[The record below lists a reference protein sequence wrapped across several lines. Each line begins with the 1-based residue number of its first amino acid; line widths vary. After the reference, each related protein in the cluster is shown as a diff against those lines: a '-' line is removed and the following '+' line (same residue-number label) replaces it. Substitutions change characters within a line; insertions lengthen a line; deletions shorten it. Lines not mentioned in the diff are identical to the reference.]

1 MKQIVI
7 DNIGFSLQR
16 MGGLSVVWGALLS
29 ALKNSGLSYICM
41 EYPWDKTNEVRQ
53 SLTNITVEQQSA
65 KHLQVERY
73 KNPKV
78 KYNKPFIFHSSHY
91 RLCNNKYAINI
102 TTVHDFTYEK
112 YRKGLA
118 LWVHSWQKF
127 KAIRKADVVVCISEN
142 TKQDVLHYIPDID
155 ENKIRIIYNG
165 VSTDYKVID
174 TDKYSNLGEYVIFVG
189 SRQQYKQFD
198 LVVRAL
204 RNTQYKLA
212 IVGGKLNEE
221 EERFV
226 NEILGKDNYIQLG
239 YLSNLE
245 LNELYNQAVCL
256 AYPSAYEGFGIPV
269 LEAQRAGCP
278 VIAYNASSI
287 PEVIGNTPLLLN
299 ELTISEFHSK
309 LEILKDKASRD
320 EIINAGLENSKRF
333 SWDKMGNE
341 YVALYKELLLKA
353 GNYE

>member
-53 SLTNITVEQQSA
+53 SLINITVEQQSA
-65 KHLQVERY
+65 KYLQVERY

-127 KAIRKADVVVCISEN
+127 KAIRKADIVVCISEN
-142 TKQDVLHYIPDID
+142 TKQDVLHYLPDVD
-155 ENKIRIIYNG
+155 ENKIRVIYNG

-204 RNTQYKLA
+204 KNTKYKLA

-226 NEILGKDNYIQLG
+226 NETLGEKNYIQLG

-269 LEAQRAGCP
+269 LEAQKAGCP

-287 PEVIGNTPLLLN
+287 PEVIGKTPLLMN
-299 ELTISEFHSK
+299 ELTISDFHSK
-309 LEILKDKASRD
+309 LEILNDKASRD
-320 EIINAGLENSKRF
+320 EIIKAGLENAQRF

-341 YVALYKELLLKA
+341 YVALYKELLQKA

>member
-53 SLTNITVEQQSA
+53 SLNNIAVEQQNA
-65 KHLQVERY
+65 KHLQIERY
-73 KNPKV
+73 RNPKV

-91 RLCNNKYAINI
+91 RVCKSKYAINI

-142 TKQDVLHYIPDID
+142 TKQDVLHYLPDID

-226 NEILGKDNYIQLG
+226 TEILGKDNYIQLG

>member
-142 TKQDVLHYIPDID
+142 TKQDVLHYLPDID

-226 NEILGKDNYIQLG
+226 TEILGKDNYIQLG

-309 LEILKDKASRD
+309 LEILKDKVSRD

>member
-1 MKQIVI
+1 MEKIVL

-29 ALKNSGLSYICM
+29 ALEKSGLPYICM

-53 SLTNITVEQQSA
+53 SLSNIKVVIQNS
-65 KHLQVERY
+65 KYLQVERY

-78 KYNKPFIFHSSHY
+78 NYNSPFIFHSSHY
-91 RLCNNKYAINI
+91 RICKNKYAINI

-127 KAIRKADVVVCISEN
+127 RAIRKADVVVCISEN
-142 TKQDVLHYIPDID
+142 TKQDVLRYLPDID

-165 VSTDYKVID
+165 VSTDYKVIN
-174 TDKYSNLGEYVIFVG
+174 TDKYSNLGEYVVFVG
-189 SRQQYKQFD
+189 SRQPYKQFD
-198 LVVRAL
+198 LVVGAL

-212 IVGGKLNEE
+212 IVGGKLNED
-221 EERFV
+221 EERFI
-226 NEILGKDNYIQLG
+226 NETLGRDNYTQLG

-245 LNELYNQAVCL
+245 LNELYNQAICL
-256 AYPSAYEGFGIPV
+256 AYPSAYEGFGIPI

-287 PEVIGNTPLLLN
+287 PEVIGQTPLLLN
-299 ELTISEFHSK
+299 ELTISEFRSK

-320 EIINAGLENSKRF
+320 LIIDAGLENAKRF
-333 SWDKMGNE
+333 SWDKMGDE
-341 YVALYKELLLKA
+341 YVALYKELLIKA